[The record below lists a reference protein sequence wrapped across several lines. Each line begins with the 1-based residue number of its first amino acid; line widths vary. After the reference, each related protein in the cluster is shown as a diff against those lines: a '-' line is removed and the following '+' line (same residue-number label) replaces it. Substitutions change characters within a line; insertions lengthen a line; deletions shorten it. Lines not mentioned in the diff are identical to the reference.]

1 MKRRQILTIAI
12 LAATSATAQVDL
24 GKGVSLTGSIQSDM
38 LAPTGTQSDGSKEDF
53 RTNTYAEVSLMSK
66 HFDFGTRLEY
76 LEHPLPGFADDPE
89 QGFKGWG
96 LANIYAKIHTK
107 NFEVTLGNYYEQFGS
122 GFILRTYEERS
133 LGIDNSLLGA
143 RIVTTPVKGV
153 TLKALTGY
161 QRDYWHY
168 NDALV
173 SGADMELNLNQW
185 FKGMAEK
192 DANLMLGASWVNK
205 HGDDKAHI
213 SAGGPAGGSGSYY
226 LNMPNNVNAFD
237 VRAGFNKGGFNI
249 LAEYAQ
255 KDADPSFKNNYI
267 YRKGYVGML
276 STSYSKKGMSI
287 LLQAKRSDNFTSV
300 SDRTESGRQSAINH
314 LPAFTED
321 HTYALA
327 ALYPYSTNKNG
338 EWAYQAQFGYNFKRR
353 TFLGGKYG
361 MNVKVNFS
369 HVHAID
375 MTPKGSTALPNIAP
389 GSWGTDGYG
398 SAFWKWGDQTY
409 YQDLNVQVERRLTKG
424 FKLNV
429 MYMNQLYNKTV
440 VEGHGGTIH
449 SDIFVADGLFTINHK
464 TKLRVEAQYL
474 STKDDEGDWVFGLA
488 ELSLAPH
495 WMVTVSDMYNLD
507 VTKKHYWQTYV
518 TYNIKSHRIQLGW
531 GRTRAG
537 YNCSGGVCRY
547 IPQTKGFTLS
557 YNYNF

>member
-1 MKRRQILTIAI
+1 MKRKQILVMAV
-12 LAATSATAQVDL
+12 LAASAANAQVDL
-24 GKGVSLTGSIQSDM
+24 GKGISLTGSIQSDM
-38 LAPTGTQSDGSKEDF
+38 LVPTGEQADGSNEDF
-53 RTNTYAEVSLMSK
+53 RTNTYADVSLSSK
-66 HFDFGTRLEY
+66 MLDFGVRLEY
-76 LEHPLPGFADDPE
+76 LEHPLPGFETDR
-89 QGFKGWG
+89 GFKGWG
-96 LANIYAKIHTK
+96 VANAYGKFHIKD
-107 NFEVTLGNYYEQFGS
+107 FELTVGNYYEQFGS

-133 LGIDNSLLGA
+133 LGIDNSLLGG
-143 RIVTTPVKGV
+143 RVVVRPFKGV
-153 TLKALTGY
+153 QLKALAGV
-161 QRDYWHY
+161 QRHYWSY
-168 NDALV
+168 NDALI
-173 SGADMELNLNQW
+173 SGADMELSLNQW
-185 FKGMAEK
+185 FKGLAEK
-192 DANLMLGASWVNK
+192 DANLTLGASWVNK
-205 HGDDKAHI
+205 HGDDDAQIPADAIHI
-213 SAGGPAGGSGSYY
+213 
-226 LNMPNNVNAFD
+226 LKMPKNVNSFD
-237 VRAGFNKGGFNI
+237 VRASFNKGGFNI

-287 LLQAKRSDNFTSV
+287 LLQAKRSDNFSSV
-300 SDRTESGRQSAINH
+300 SDRTESGSGSAVNH

-327 ALYPYSTNKNG
+327 ALYPYNTNKNG

-353 TFLGGKYG
+353 TALGGKYG

-375 MTPKGSTALPNIAP
+375 MNYKSSTALPDLTP

-398 SAFWKWGDQTY
+398 SAFWKWGDKTF
-409 YQDLNVQVERRLTKG
+409 YQDLNVQVERRIAKG
-424 FKLNV
+424 FKLNL
-429 MYMNQLYNKTV
+429 MYMNQFYNKTV
-440 VEGHGGTIH
+440 IEGEGGMIH
-449 SDIFVADGLFTINHK
+449 SNIFVADGLFTINPK

-474 STKDDEGDWVFGLA
+474 TTGEDEGDWIYGLA

-495 WMVTVSDMYNLD
+495 WMITASDMYNAGE
-507 VTKKHYWQTYV
+507 TKEHYWQTYL

-547 IPQTKGFTLS
+547 IPQTKGFTVS